1 MRAMIAQRER
11 NDRVE
16 RTRMADTESQELKTQ
31 SSTGEAREEDKREAL
46 DKQTSPESTEEKSA
60 PSDQEKAGAKS
71 GMNTGEYLL
80 ITLAVLLIVVVVG
93 GGMYIWARYGT
104 VENKQEAA
112 LVGANRPLHK
122 LNPFFVPLK
131 AQAGTEKFLRVT
143 ISLELSG
150 KGSTQVVVTQTE
162 QIRGMLLQTLLSAVP
177 KDFEYPHGKK
187 ALMDTMRTSVNHFLG
202 NDLVQGIRLTN
213 AVLL

>member
-1 MRAMIAQRER
+1 
-11 NDRVE
+11 
-16 RTRMADTESQELKTQ
+16 MADTASEELKTK
-31 SSTGEAREEDKREAL
+31 SSTGGTPADDKREVL
-46 DKQTSPESTEEKSA
+46 DNQASPESTEEKSA
-60 PSDQEKAGAKS
+60 AAGHKRT
-71 GMNTGEYLL
+71 MNTGEYLL
-80 ITLAVLLIVVVVG
+80 ITLAVLLIVIVIG
-93 GGMYIWARYGT
+93 GGMFIWARYGT
-104 VENKQEAA
+104 IDGEQEAA
-112 LVGANRPLHK
+112 LAGAQRPLYQ

-150 KGSTQVVVTQTE
+150 EGSTQAVVKQIE
-162 QIRGMLLQTLLSAVP
+162 QIRGTLLQTLVSAGP

-202 NDLVQGIRLTN
+202 KDLVQGIRFTN

>member
-1 MRAMIAQRER
+1 
-11 NDRVE
+11 
-16 RTRMADTESQELKTQ
+16 MADTESQELKTQ
-31 SSTGEAREEDKREAL
+31 SGTGETREEDTREEG

-60 PSDQEKAGAKS
+60 AAGQEKAGAKG
-71 GMNTGEYLL
+71 GMNRGEYLL
-80 ITLAVLLIVVVVG
+80 ITLAVLLIVIVIG

-104 VENKQEAA
+104 VDNEQEAA
-112 LVGANRPLHK
+112 LARANRPLYE

-131 AQAGTEKFLRVT
+131 AQTGTEKFLRVT

-150 KGSTQVVVTQTE
+150 KGSTRVVATQTE

-177 KDFEYPHGKK
+177 KDFEYPHNKK
-187 ALMDTMRTSVNHFLG
+187 ALMDAMRTSVNHFLG
-202 NDLVQGIRLTN
+202 KDIVRGIRFTN